1 MQNIPTIIV
10 ALLIAVIASA
20 MMTELAANIFLIYP
34 VFAQQQ
40 QR

>member
-20 MMTELAANIFLIYP
+20 MMTELAANIFLISP